1 MNRERRQVV
10 LVCIAACCALVLAVL
25 GMAFLCYPR
34 ASWSLLRRYNLVLAV
49 ALAVAVLVGYVMAR
63 YALALSTRT
72 AARDEARLRRYL
84 SETGHGL
91 RTPLAVMAA
100 SIDALRRTA
109 PPADAAGHTLLD
121 GLQHEVARMSALV
134 RDVLLL
140 ARLDVARRSSSEVL
154 IDLDA
159 MLAELAREARQVAP
173 GLDLQLDARSGARV
187 RADPIAL
194 REALR
199 NLIDNA
205 CKYAPGA
212 KLELGAARAG
222 AQALISVRDHGPGMD
237 ADDNAL
243 AFERYYRGASAQTVE
258 GSGLGL
264 SIAQAAVR
272 AAGGRIEM
280 ISAPGAGTTL
290 RLFLPVTDWN
300 QAHAT

>member
-1 MNRERRQVV
+1 MNRERQQVV
-10 LVCIAACCALVLAVL
+10 LVCIAACCALALAVL
-25 GMAFLCYPR
+25 GMAFLSYPR
-34 ASWSLLRRYNLVLAV
+34 ASWSLLRRYNFVLAV
-49 ALAVAVLVGYVMAR
+49 ALTVAALVGYVMAR
-63 YALALSTRT
+63 YALAMSSRT
-72 AARDEARLRRYL
+72 AARDEARLRQYL

-109 PPADAAGHTLLD
+109 PPANAAGHTLLD
-121 GLQHEVARMSALV
+121 GLQHEVTRMSALV

-140 ARLDVARRSSSEVL
+140 ARLDVARRSSSEAV
-154 IDLDA
+154 IDVDT
-159 MLAELAREARQVAP
+159 MLADLAREARQVAP

-187 RADPIAL
+187 RADAIAL
-194 REALR
+194 REAIR

-205 CKYAPGA
+205 CKHAPGA
-212 KLELGAARAG
+212 KLELGATRAG
-222 AQALISVRDHGPGMD
+222 AQTMISVRDHGPGMD

-243 AFERYYRGASAQTVE
+243 AFERYYRGASAQAVE

-264 SIAQAAVR
+264 PIAQAAVQ

-290 RLFLPVTDWN
+290 RLLLPVTDWN
-300 QAHAT
+300 RAHAT